1 MLPTVII
8 PPTDPVVSLEDVKL
22 HLRWDADDSLDT
34 LLEGYVEAAVTY
46 VEQVTRRSLAR
57 QTLRLLSDSFH
68 RIELLRPPFVEVVEV
83 AYDGEILDL
92 TDFYVTEDMVPSLVA
107 YSRVIDTYRG
117 PRNCDGPPPVSV
129 TYVAGYDVAPKGLK
143 AAVMLQAQLLADR
156 FDVNEK
162 ADLERTRDALMSSYR
177 VYTFRT

>member
-1 MLPTVII
+1 MLPVVII

-22 HLRWDADDSLDT
+22 HLRWDGDDSLDA
-34 LLEGYVEAAVTY
+34 LLESYVEAAVTY

-57 QTLRLLSDSFH
+57 QTLRLSAESFR
-68 RIELLRPPFVEVVEV
+68 RIELLRPPFVNLVEV
-83 AYDGEILDL
+83 AFDGEILEL
-92 TDFYVTEDMVPSLVA
+92 TDFYVTDDLVPSLVA
-107 YSRVIDTYRG
+107 YSRVNDYCTARDA
-117 PRNCDGPPPVSV
+117 RDGPPPVSV
-129 TYVAGYDVAPKGLK
+129 TYVAGYETVPKGLK

-177 VYTFRT
+177 VFTF